1 MKNYTYYLYF
11 EHRCSSG
18 RPRTDEMCVFY
29 HKEGGECLHS
39 MIYSSLDVDMDQ
51 FYETKQWHKDEEEI
65 KGSIDGPH
73 SETNRWMCHVQFI
86 LLKAFPFF
94 QFHSQS
100 LRTSPFLGR
109 APTLWICPGKLYP
122 SRSSEVSCPTI
133 GSAVL
138 KSTQSKKMKV
148 QCSVFTM
155 IMLQKDL
162 VCEAEEK
169 KHTSPLS
176 VIDVFTIGTTCLHGC
191 AAISM
196 FLVCFCFFSPVCYNV
211 SASVTEHR
219 LVNLTPGSKYNISL
233 AAVTGAGE
241 GPQVI
246 RIINTLPENMT
257 GNNLK
262 RVRLLSVNTQDLN
275 TTFSSTPN
283 IPFFSSTQC
292 CCGSWVC
299 CLWCF

>member
-65 KGSIDGPH
+65 KGYIDGPH
-73 SETNRWMCHVQFI
+73 TETNRWMCHVQFI
-86 LLKAFPFF
+86 LFKGIPLFSVPLTEPQNFTVSGESSNSVNLSWEAIPIRELRGFLSHYRFCSLK
-94 QFHSQS
+94 
-100 LRTSPFLGR
+100 
-109 APTLWICPGKLYP
+109 IN
-122 SRSSEVSCPTI
+122 SE
-133 GSAVL
+133 
-138 KSTQSKKMKV
+138 
-148 QCSVFTM
+148 
-155 IMLQKDL
+155 QKDKGTMFRFHHDYVAKRSIL
-162 VCEAEEK
+162 WSRREETHITSFCNWCIYNW
-169 KHTSPLS
+169 KH
-176 VIDVFTIGTTCLHGC
+176 ILHGC

-196 FLVCFCFFSPVCYNV
+196 FLVCLVFFPPVCYNV

-246 RIINTLPENMT
+246 RIINTLPENRT

-262 RVRLLSVNTQDLN
+262 RVRPLSVSTQDLN

-283 IPFFSSTQC
+283 IPFFPSTQC